1 MANPAYEKSESPVY
15 QDHYIKSDAGAS
27 QSWTM
32 GTKDIL
38 RFFGAVLLLNFNAIC
53 YLITLLFIPE

>member
-32 GTKDIL
+32 GVKNIL
-38 RFFGAVLLLNFNAIC
+38 RIFLAC
-53 YLITLLFIPE
+53 ITAQF